1 MLRLDIN
8 FLFTIINLLILFVL
22 MYIFLLKPVRKI
34 IELRQEAVDK
44 GFKEADEAKAAAH
57 ELEGEYKKSL
67 ENIQEEK
74 RTVLQDASKKAD
86 EDYHRIINDANEKAK
101 QIREDARL
109 EGENQ
114 KRQILLKAEKE
125 IADMVVD
132 ATAKVVAGYSAKED
146 SDKLYNKFLDKAGE
160 KQ

>member
-8 FLFTIINLLILFVL
+8 FLFTIINLLILFAL

-34 IELRQEAVDK
+34 IELRQEEVDK
-44 GFKEADEAKAAAH
+44 GFKEADEAKMTAH
-57 ELEGEYKKSL
+57 KLEGEYKQSVEK
-67 ENIQEEK
+67 IQEEK
-74 RTVLQDASKKAD
+74 RIVLQEASKKAD

-101 QIREDARL
+101 QIKEDARL

-114 KRQILLKAEKE
+114 KRQILLKADKE
-125 IADMVVD
+125 IADMVVS
-132 ATAKVVAGYSAKED
+132 ATAKVIAGYSSKED
-146 SDKLYNKFLDKAGE
+146 SGELYNKFLDKAGE